1 MINEYSFYLSVEKNF
16 SEHTLKSYIRCLDT
30 YVEFLNIHNLRI
42 TTVVSSDL
50 KLYITELYNLKYAK
64 KSICLHISVLK
75 SFYKF
80 IEQKHKYANPTT
92 SLVYPK
98 LDKKLP
104 HFLFFSE
111 MDELLNELEK
121 GELRVYLLFIFTYA
135 TGIRLSELSNVEIS
149 DIYNNELR
157 VIGKGNKE
165 RIVPISEYVVSLVE
179 EYVLTRE
186 YHCNYLFLNSRGNK
200 LTARG
205 ISYIMNKEMDKLAF
219 NFKVTPHTLRHT
231 FASHLLTNGMD
242 IKIIQEILGHSS
254 LQSTQVYTHVT
265 KGELLDT
272 YNQVAQR
279 IEDE

>member
-1 MINEYSFYLSVEKNF
+1 MISEYTFYLSVEKNF
-16 SEHTLKSYIRCLDT
+16 SEHTLKSYTRCLDV
-30 YVEFLNIHNLRI
+30 YMEFLKLHNLTLI
-42 TTVVSSDL
+42 DVNSGDL
-50 KLYITELYNLKYAK
+50 KLYIAELYNLKYAK

-75 SFYKF
+75 SFYKY
-80 IEQKHKYANPTT
+80 IEKKHNFPNPTT

-111 MDELLNELEK
+111 MEELLIELEK
-121 GELRVYLLFIFTYA
+121 GEARVYLLFIFTYA
-135 TGIRLSELSNVEIS
+135 TGVRLSELSNIKVN

-165 RIVPISEYVVSLVE
+165 RIIPISEYVTALVE

-186 YHCNYLFLNSRGNK
+186 FNSQYLFLNNRGDK
-200 LTARG
+200 ITTRG
-205 ISYIMNKEMDKLAF
+205 ISYIMSKEMDKLAF

-231 FASHLLTNGMD
+231 FASHLLSNGMD
-242 IKIIQEILGHSS
+242 IKVIQEILGHSS
-254 LQSTQVYTHVT
+254 LHTTQVYTHIT

-272 YNQVAQR
+272 YNRVAQR
-279 IEDE
+279 DEDE